1 MAEEAFGLVGD
12 AQLLAAVDNVALLEL
27 DVVWCCYLLQDAG
40 RLGVSAE
47 RLARARSRLARAHG
61 PNLERL
67 RVLHGG
73 FAPEAAM

>member
-1 MAEEAFGLVGD
+1 MSHACVR
-12 AQLLAAVDNVALLEL
+12 
-27 DVVWCCYLLQDAG
+27 CCYLLQDTS

-47 RLARARSRLARAHG
+47 RLARARAMLARAHG

-73 FAPEAAM
+73 FSPEAAT